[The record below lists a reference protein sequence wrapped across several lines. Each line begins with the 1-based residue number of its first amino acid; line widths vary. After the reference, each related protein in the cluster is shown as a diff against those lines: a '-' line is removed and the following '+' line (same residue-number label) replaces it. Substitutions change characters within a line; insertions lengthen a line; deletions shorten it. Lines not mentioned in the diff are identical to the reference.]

1 MPVLPAAPSADQRYE
16 IVARTLAWAI
26 VVFAWLTAAAA
37 SVVAGRIFAPH
48 HGLMCGNV
56 ISDPL
61 GIWLNLLVPLAFVSA
76 LGVSRL
82 CVKSQ
87 RWPLICQFSIILFAA
102 TLLGLLKATRF
113 FSLEYG
119 LPMGRIWWLP
129 SFARHWLL
137 GR

>member
-1 MPVLPAAPSADQRYE
+1 MSVLPVAPSADRRYE

-26 VVFAWLTAAAA
+26 VVFSWLTAAAV
-37 SVVAGRIFAPH
+37 SGVACRIFEPH
-48 HGLMCGNV
+48 DGLMCGNV
-56 ISDPL
+56 VSDPL
-61 GIWLNLLVPLAFVSA
+61 CIWLNFLTPLAFLIA
-76 LGVSRL
+76 LAVSRL

-102 TLLGLLKATRF
+102 TLLGLLAVTRF
-113 FSLEYG
+113 LSLEYAW
-119 LPMGRIWWLP
+119 PMGRIWWLP

>member
-26 VVFAWLTAAAA
+26 VVFSWLTAAAA
-37 SVVAGRIFAPH
+37 SSVACRIFQPH
-48 HGLMCGNV
+48 HGMCGNV
-56 ISDPL
+56 ISDPIYL
-61 GIWLNLLVPLAFVSA
+61 WLNYLVPLAFVSA
-76 LGVSRL
+76 VAVSRL
-82 CVKSQ
+82 CVKSR

-102 TLLGLLKATRF
+102 TLVGLLTVTRF

-119 LPMGRIWWLP
+119 LPISGIWWLP
-129 SFARHWLL
+129 SLARRWFL